1 MKEHNKFWP
10 FICIFLFVFLVHIK
24 NLAFWS
30 PDRTFIFGDTST
42 FALHLSALALNFG
55 TIFDWTKSIY
65 LWNPNHLAVGIPTL
79 SLIDGGFLY
88 PPNIII
94 AFLAYIFENPMLAIP
109 LYTIGIFFHLILGS
123 VFLFKLLKDFFK
135 TNFIASLIGSLL
147 WIGIGFNTESV
158 VAAPVLMAGTY
169 LPICV
174 FFILKW
180 RETQRKKYFFAF
192 FISLALSFL
201 VGYPMVT
208 LLIYLLS
215 LLISF
220 LFEKEINQEILL
232 KNLKAHLIGFFLITL
247 PLIAPLYFS
256 VVTHFANSVRSMLT
270 LDSFL
275 GNASPPQ
282 NIIESI
288 LPMSTL
294 ANPHPIANI
303 YLYFSLVGLIIL
315 LQSKIELFKEKRNI
329 FLLTI
334 GLVGFIMALGQITP
348 IPTLTYYLLPLINL
362 FRRLSIFS
370 IVPSFIFCLLVA
382 QAVENTSNN
391 KSISNII
398 VFVFKVFIVFF
409 LIGQAATI
417 AHLDSIIKTGDLNQ
431 LYYSVIFVFI
441 VGGLT
446 LLGLSSYKYSP
457 KLAGFILFFAL
468 VVEIGSNVSSKVTI
482 NSRVNPSLFFKKS
495 ELIQVLNQ
503 IVKPMER
510 VDLNATQYFYNTDY
524 FDIEQ
529 INGYLSLG
537 SKYSDGINNKL
548 NDPGYNAKNLRN
560 LLGIKYK
567 VEYLDSKSATPSMDD
582 TIVKVEDVED
592 KQYEYY
598 QNTNNEWQPVPVG
611 TEFIIRKNNDALP
624 RLFLAKDIRANIQSD
639 KVLNE
644 IEGNDVR
651 NVLVDQ
657 NQMKD
662 IIFTKDDN
670 VTIEQ
675 YKRNYIKAKVTTTY
689 DSFLANT
696 TAYYLGW
703 TVKVNGKPA
712 KLIQTNWFMMGVYLP
727 AGENTV
733 EFMYIPYGFIAGL
746 IYLFTASVIWVIWFI
761 FSSRNR
767 SKIKKLA

>member
-1 MKEHNKFWP
+1 MN
-10 FICIFLFVFLVHIK
+10 
-24 NLAFWS
+24 
-30 PDRTFIFGDTST
+30 
-42 FALHLSALALNFG
+42 
-55 TIFDWTKSIY
+55 TIFNSKKSIY
-65 LWNPNHLAVGIPTL
+65 LWNPNYLAVGIPTL
-79 SLIDGGFLY
+79 SQIDIGLLY
-88 PPNIII
+88 PPNITI
-94 AFLAYIFENPMLAIP
+94 AFLASIFGNPMLAIP

-135 TNFIASLIGSLL
+135 TNFLSSLIGSFL

-158 VAAPVLMAGTY
+158 VAAPVLMAGSY

-180 RETQRKKYFFAF
+180 QQTQRKKYFFAF
-192 FISLALSFL
+192 FIALALSFL
-201 VGYPMVT
+201 VGYPIVT

-215 LLISF
+215 LLINF
-220 LFEKEINQEILL
+220 LFEKDINKEILL

-256 VVTHFANSVRSMLT
+256 VVTNFSNSVRSTLT

-303 YLYFSLVGLIIL
+303 FLYFSLVGLIIL
-315 LQSKIELFKEKRNI
+315 LQSKIEIFKDKKNV

-334 GLVGFIMALGQITP
+334 GFIGFIMALGQITA
-348 IPTLTYYLLPLINL
+348 IPVLAYYLLPVINL

-370 IVPSFIFCLLVA
+370 IVPSFIFCILVA
-382 QAVENTSNN
+382 QALENTTGN
-391 KSISNII
+391 KPISNIL
-398 VFVFKVFIVFF
+398 VFIFKVFIAFF
-409 LIGQAATI
+409 LIGQAAAI

-431 LYYSVIFVFI
+431 LYYSVTLVFI

-446 LLGLSSYKYSP
+446 LLGLSSYKYYP

-468 VVEIGSNVSSKVTI
+468 VVEIGSNVSSKATI

-495 ELIQVLNQ
+495 ELIKILNQ

-510 VDLNATQYFYNTDY
+510 VDLNATQYIYNTDY
-524 FDIEQ
+524 IDIEQ

-548 NDPGYNAKNLRN
+548 NDLGYKSQNLRN

-582 TIVKVEDVED
+582 TIIKVEDVKD
-592 KQYEYY
+592 KQYEFYR
-598 QNTNNEWQPVPVG
+598 NINNEWQPEPVG
-611 TEFIIRKNNDALP
+611 TKFVIRKNNDAFS
-624 RLFLAKDIRANIQSD
+624 RLFLANDARSSIQSNE
-639 KVLNE
+639 VFNE
-644 IEGNDVR
+644 IEKFDPKTVFI
-651 NVLVDQ
+651 DES
-657 NQMKD
+657 QMKD
-662 IIFTKDDN
+662 IGFSKNDI
-670 VTIEQ
+670 VSIEQ

-696 TAYYLGW
+696 TAYYPGW
-703 TVKVNGKPA
+703 AVKVNGKPT

-746 IYLFTASVIWVIWFI
+746 SYFFIASVTWLIWFV
-761 FSSRNR
+761 FSSRHEL
-767 SKIKKLA
+767 K